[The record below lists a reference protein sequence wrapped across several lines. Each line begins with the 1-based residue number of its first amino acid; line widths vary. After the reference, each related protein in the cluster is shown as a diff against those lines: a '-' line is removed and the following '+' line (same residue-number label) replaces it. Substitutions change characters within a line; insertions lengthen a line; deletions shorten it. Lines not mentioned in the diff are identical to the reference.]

1 MLPQPPRDTSQ
12 VHVRG
17 RKVDARAE
25 NPPPAGGKADFLHGP
40 DTHVAPHTH
49 SRRHWLARAAWGS
62 CTLACAAAA
71 RVAPA
76 IDPIDRSAVSSSS
89 SAAKFKFSLAA
100 YSYRDLLTGAS
111 PPLTLFDFVH
121 DCARMGLEGTE
132 LTSYY
137 FPRPVTRQYL
147 CTLKQ
152 LCFKLGL
159 DVSGTAVGNDF
170 CLPPGDKRDEQLAM
184 VKQWVDHAVLL
195 GAPVIRIFSGGASAQ
210 VPEAEARRLAIE
222 AIEECCQY
230 AGDHGVMLALENHGG
245 LTSTAEGM
253 LELVRAVRSPWFGVN
268 LDTGNFHSS
277 DVYAELALLAPY
289 AVNVQV
295 KVVVQQGNS
304 PREPADFRRLA
315 RILQDV
321 GYRGYIVLEFEEAE
335 DPRQACPRYIQELRA
350 AFGEV

>member
-1 MLPQPPRDTSQ
+1 MAQ
-12 VHVRG
+12 
-17 RKVDARAE
+17 
-25 NPPPAGGKADFLHGP
+25 
-40 DTHVAPHTH
+40 
-49 SRRHWLARAAWGS
+49 
-62 CTLACAAAA
+62 
-71 RVAPA
+71 A
-76 IDPIDRSAVSSSS
+76 IDPIDRSAVSGSA

-137 FPRPVTRQYL
+137 FPQPVTREYL

-170 CLPPGDKRDEQLAM
+170 CLPPGSKRDEQLAL
-184 VKQWVDHAVLL
+184 VKRWVDHAVLL
-195 GAPVIRIFSGGASAQ
+195 GAPVIRIFSGGASGQ
-210 VPEAEARRLAIE
+210 VSEPEARRLAIE

-230 AGDHGVMLALENHGG
+230 AGEHGVMLALENHGG

-268 LDTGNFHSS
+268 LDTGNFHSA
-277 DVYAELALLAPY
+277 DVYAELAMLAPY

-295 KVVVQQGNS
+295 KVVVQQGNG

-315 RILQDV
+315 GLLRDA
-321 GYRGYIVLEFEEAE
+321 GYRGYIVLEFEESE
-335 DPRQACPRYIQELRA
+335 DPRQACPRYLDELRA
-350 AFGEV
+350 AFGEA

>member
-1 MLPQPPRDTSQ
+1 MSPHSSVRPSTLLGHSCSAPQERENA
-12 VHVRG
+12 VHTQACDRS
-17 RKVDARAE
+17 AA
-25 NPPPAGGKADFLHGP
+25 
-40 DTHVAPHTH
+40 APGAH
-49 SRRHWLARAAWGS
+49 SRRRWLASMALGG
-62 CTLACAAAA
+62 CTLASAAAA
-71 RVAPA
+71 RMAQA
-76 IDPIDRSAVSSSS
+76 IDPIDRSAVAG
-89 SAAKFKFSLAA
+89 SASTAKFKFSLAA
-100 YSYRDLLTGAS
+100 YSYRQLLTGNS

-121 DCARMGLEGTE
+121 ECARMGLEGTE

-137 FPRPVTRQYL
+137 FPQPVTREYL

-170 CLPPGDKRDEQLAM
+170 CLPPGSKRDEQLAL

-195 GAPVIRIFSGGASAQ
+195 GAPVIRIFSGGARGELSE
-210 VPEAEARRLAIE
+210 PEARRLAIE

-230 AGDHGVMLALENHGG
+230 AGQHGVMLALENHGG

-295 KVVVQQGNS
+295 KVVVQQGNG

-315 RILQDV
+315 SILRDA

-350 AFGEV
+350 AFGEA